1 MINIDEILEKNNV
14 IIISKNELKSYF
26 LNKKSL
32 KPQLNF
38 KFLSIEKVETAL
50 FGNFD
55 NNSIKVLLKENKW
68 SFNKINKYLGYI
80 KKGINLKANKDIEE
94 IYEILKNNDLIY
106 IDESYKYLFKN
117 KLVIFLGIPSNSL
130 EANHIIDYVDIA
142 KKDVLFI
149 SLNDL
154 FIEKKDL
161 KVTTFSTLD
170 HSLHTLFNE
179 IIALLNNNIEPRDI
193 KIITDINNNY
203 FYLDLF
209 AKYLNIHLNFSNKK
223 TLYDT
228 KIAKEI
234 EKDLENF
241 DILKLDELF
250 PNSIIKDKIKEVLT
264 FYDFSN
270 LIDKNTN
277 YKEIL
282 SSIKLNDEDN
292 IEGIKVSD
300 TLEYA
305 NGKYIFILGFDN
317 DIYIRNFKNNDLLD
331 DASKIK
337 NGIDSSDLNNKI
349 YSDLY
354 DNFLN
359 LDNYLNLYFY
369 ETFAGKK
376 KEISYFFTKRYNE
389 NELKKYLIHP
399 LDIKKDYNKIIA
411 KTYYS
416 YFKELHDNYHEDTLS
431 YHLYNNYFHKLDNY
445 DNSFKKFDIKDKEL
459 FPLSYT
465 QLDTFFKCPFL
476 YFLTYILSI
485 DEFED
490 TFNTLLGKLSHSIL
504 EHIYDKDF
512 DFNLCYDKEIKE
524 FNGLFSNKDLLI
536 LDKYKKILES
546 ASKFLINGSKNILNF
561 NHYSE
566 ESIWVNTNINNIQ
579 FYGKVDSILESKDA
593 IQVIDYKTGST
604 SISKTMIDYGQGLQ
618 LPIYAYLIMNS
629 PLSGKLTLFSDM
641 VVFSSY
647 AMQVIMSFLMLAMI
661 FMILP
666 RASVSAKRI
675 NEVLDQKID
684 ITDPE
689 GRGATPQEVGTIK
702 FNNVSFKYPDA
713 DEYIL
718 KNISFEVKKGETV
731 AFLGSTG
738 SGKSTLLNLVPRF
751 YDATEGEVLVDGVN
765 VKEYKQEDLHD
776 LLGYVPQRAVLFKG
790 TIKSNVSYGK
800 SKKKITEEK
809 IKEALHVAQADDFV
823 LKLDG
828 TYNHPI
834 SQGGTNVSGGQK
846 QRLSIARA
854 IARDPE
860 IYLFDDSFSAL
871 DYKTDATLR
880 KELKK
885 YTKNAT
891 TLIVAQRIGTVMNAD
906 KILVLENGECVGM
919 GTHKELLKTCEVYKQ
934 IALSQLSKEELEN
947 A

>member
-38 KFLSIEKVETAL
+38 KFLSIEEVETAL

-130 EANHIIDYVDIA
+130 EANHIIDYVDID

-154 FIEKKDL
+154 FIQKKDL

-179 IIALLNNNIEPRDI
+179 IITLLNNKIEPRDI

-209 AKYLNIHLNFSNKK
+209 AKYLNIHLNFPNKK
-223 TLYDT
+223 ILYDT

-359 LDNYLNLYFY
+359 LDNCLNLYFY

-389 NELKKYLIHP
+389 NELKNYLIQP
-399 LDIKKDYNKIIA
+399 LVIKKDYNKIIA

-431 YHLYNNYFHKLDNY
+431 YHLYNNHFHKLDNY

-465 QLDTFFKCPFL
+465 QLNTFFKCPFL

-524 FNGLFSNKDLLI
+524 FNGLFSDKDLLI

-546 ASKFLINGSKNILNF
+546 ASKFLIEGSKYILNF

-629 PLSGKLTLFSDM
+629 KKFSNKGISGVYYVNLTPDSLFDYDNFNEEELYDVFKKNGLTANNIDYLTQFEKDILIDFEGKYLKFKIKKDGNFKKDSTFDFKDFNKKMDEFLKLFYEYYDNSNYPISPLYNSENDYNPPCK
-641 VVFSSY
+641 Y
-647 AMQVIMSFLMLAMI
+647 CSF
-661 FMILP
+661 
-666 RASVSAKRI
+666 
-675 NEVLDQKID
+675 ND
-684 ITDPE
+684 IC
-689 GRGATPQEVGTIK
+689 
-702 FNNVSFKYPDA
+702 Y
-713 DEYIL
+713 
-718 KNISFEVKKGETV
+718 
-731 AFLGSTG
+731 
-738 SGKSTLLNLVPRF
+738 
-751 YDATEGEVLVDGVN
+751 
-765 VKEYKQEDLHD
+765 
-776 LLGYVPQRAVLFKG
+776 
-790 TIKSNVSYGK
+790 
-800 SKKKITEEK
+800 KKKK
-809 IKEALHVAQADDFV
+809 DYRIKENL
-823 LKLDG
+823 
-828 TYNHPI
+828 
-834 SQGGTNVSGGQK
+834 
-846 QRLSIARA
+846 
-854 IARDPE
+854 
-860 IYLFDDSFSAL
+860 
-871 DYKTDATLR
+871 
-880 KELKK
+880 KELKNG
-885 YTKNAT
+885 KN
-891 TLIVAQRIGTVMNAD
+891 
-906 KILVLENGECVGM
+906 
-919 GTHKELLKTCEVYKQ
+919 
-934 IALSQLSKEELEN
+934 
-947 A
+947 